1 MSYKGKYNKYKLKY
15 LRLKQ
20 QYQTGGT
27 NESTLTEN
35 VIDNI
40 NKMHLDEL
48 MNFDLDSVTKHI
60 RNLIMETKKIG
71 NEHLLNF
78 ETIAEIGSGFYG
90 TARKLKVKHDLY
102 KNNVL
107 LLRANDEVLGK
118 YIKVDKLVPEKTLN
132 IVMAEVIAHS
142 TVTLTDCGLP
152 QIYGYFENVT
162 IPNDPYIYYLILSEF
177 VNGTNMLNEI
187 MQNNYSIHNL
197 DNINMIMKW
206 VNDIDTT
213 LQCLHKHDIAHRDV
227 KLDNVIIRKDTTI
240 QADGQTIVN
249 SKAVLIDYGLTCKYL
264 TFCSNK
270 NYVGSLSPIKRN
282 MANDE
287 LKSLAIEKQND
298 YYGLGILIL
307 DALSKMIEMRAT
319 YQDKTFLSNY
329 LKTPLGEKYDYINNQ
344 FARINEFINT
354 VNNINITTTTVT
366 NKALEYIK
374 KGLSWDDITR
384 IDALL
389 QSQQQAKQAQQQLM
403 QQKQE
408 QMNAEAQVRSSY
420 SVYAND
426 QIQELQPQP
435 QPQPQEQPQEQQSS
449 YKMYADDQ
457 TQPIPAPQPSQAQSS
472 QTYYS

>member
-1 MSYKGKYNKYKLKY
+1 
-15 LRLKQ
+15 
-20 QYQTGGT
+20 
-27 NESTLTEN
+27 
-35 VIDNI
+35 
-40 NKMHLDEL
+40 
-48 MNFDLDSVTKHI
+48 
-60 RNLIMETKKIG
+60 
-71 NEHLLNF
+71 
-78 ETIAEIGSGFYG
+78 
-90 TARKLKVKHDLY
+90 
-102 KNNVL
+102 
-107 LLRANDEVLGK
+107 
-118 YIKVDKLVPEKTLN
+118 
-132 IVMAEVIAHS
+132 
-142 TVTLTDCGLP
+142 
-152 QIYGYFENVT
+152 
-162 IPNDPYIYYLILSEF
+162 
-177 VNGTNMLNEI
+177 
-187 MQNNYSIHNL
+187 
-197 DNINMIMKW
+197 
-206 VNDIDTT
+206 
-213 LQCLHKHDIAHRDV
+213 
-227 KLDNVIIRKDTTI
+227 
-240 QADGQTIVN
+240 
-249 SKAVLIDYGLTCKYL
+249 
-264 TFCSNK
+264 
-270 NYVGSLSPIKRN
+270 